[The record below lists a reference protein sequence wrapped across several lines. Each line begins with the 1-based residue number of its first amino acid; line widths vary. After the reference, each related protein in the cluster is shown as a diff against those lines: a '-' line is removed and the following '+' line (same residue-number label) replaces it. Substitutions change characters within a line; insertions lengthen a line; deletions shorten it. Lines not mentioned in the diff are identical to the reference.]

1 MVRIGFV
8 GTGVIAWA
16 HAIGLQAMIRAE
28 VVDAAVVAVHDLDA
42 ERAAG
47 FAAVNGAEVVSSAPA
62 VLERCEAVWVCTP
75 TAAHSAV
82 VEAAVARGCAVF
94 CEKPLAPDLARAEAL
109 AALVADSGV
118 PAQVGLVLR
127 CAPVFRALRDILAS
141 GELGPPMTAIL
152 RDDQYFPVQ
161 GVYSS
166 TWRGDVEVAG
176 GGCLIEHSIHDLDIL
191 RFCLGEVS
199 AVTARTGNF
208 SGHEGVEDL
217 ATVSLQFASGASA
230 ELVSVWH
237 DILSRGSTRRVEVFC
252 RQGMA
257 WLDNDF
263 LGPLHVQTTGGTE
276 VRPCPPPG
284 WVRDLALGD
293 DDIGLAISAY
303 VEADRAFLD
312 AVTDHRVP
320 SPSFDE
326 AVVAHRLVDAAYRSS
341 GAGGMP
347 VPLG

>member
-1 MVRIGFV
+1 M
-8 GTGVIAWA
+8 
-16 HAIGLQAMIRAE
+16 
-28 VVDAAVVAVHDLDA
+28 
-42 ERAAG
+42 
-47 FAAVNGAEVVSSAPA
+47 
-62 VLERCEAVWVCTP
+62 
-75 TAAHSAV
+75 
-82 VEAAVARGCAVF
+82 GCAVF
-94 CEKPLAPDLARAEAL
+94 CEKPLAPDLGGAEAL
-109 AALVADSGV
+109 AAAVAASGV
-118 PAQVGLVLR
+118 PTQVGLVLR
-127 CAPVFRALRDILAS
+127 FAPVFRALRDLIAS
-141 GELGPPMTAIL
+141 GELGAPMTAIF

-161 GVYSS
+161 GVYGS

-191 RFCLGEVS
+191 RFCLGEVTG
-199 AVTARTGNF
+199 VTGRTGNF

-217 ATVSLQFASGASA
+217 ATVSLQFASGACA

-312 AVTDHRVP
+312 AMSEGRAP
-320 SPSFDE
+320 APSFAD
-326 AVVAHRLVDAAYRSS
+326 AVVAHRLVDAGYRWSAS
-341 GAGGMP
+341 GGAP
-347 VPLG
+347 VTVA

>member
-1 MVRIGFV
+1 M

-16 HAIGLQAMIRAE
+16 HAIGLQAMIRSGVVDAE
-28 VVDAAVVAVHDLDA
+28 VVAVYDIDH
-42 ERAAG
+42 ERASG
-47 FAAVNGAEVVSSAPA
+47 FAAVNGAVVGSSVAE
-62 VLERCEAVWVCTP
+62 VLERSDAVWVCTP
-75 TAAHSAV
+75 TAAHRRV
-82 VEAAVARGCAVF
+82 VEAAVASGRAVF
-94 CEKPLAPDLARAEAL
+94 CEKPLAPDLAGAQAL
-109 AALVADSGV
+109 AATVADGGV

-127 CAPVFRALRDILAS
+127 YAPVFRALRDVIAS
-141 GELGPPMTAIL
+141 GELGPPMTAVF

-161 GVYSS
+161 GVYGS
-166 TWRGDVEVAG
+166 TWRGDVAVAG

-199 AVTARTGNF
+199 EVTGRTANF

-217 ATVSLQFASGASA
+217 ATVSLQFACGASA

-252 RQGMA
+252 RGGMA

-263 LGPLHVQTTGGTE
+263 LGPLHIQTTEGTE
-276 VRPCPPPG
+276 VRLCPPPA
-284 WVRDLALGD
+284 WVRDLSLGD

-312 AVTDHRVP
+312 AMAQRRDP
-320 SPSFDE
+320 APSFAE
-326 AVVAHRLVDAAYRSS
+326 AVVAHRLVDAAYRSA
-341 GAGGMP
+341 GAGG
-347 VPLG
+347 VPIAFG